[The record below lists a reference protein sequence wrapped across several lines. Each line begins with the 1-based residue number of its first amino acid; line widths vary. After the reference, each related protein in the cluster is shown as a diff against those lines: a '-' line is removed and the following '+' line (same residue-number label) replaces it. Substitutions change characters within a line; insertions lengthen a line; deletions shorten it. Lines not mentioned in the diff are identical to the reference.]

1 VNDRPM
7 SLFGLLGS
15 GEFEPWT
22 EPVDRW
28 LLERATGDGSVLI
41 LPAASAPEGEEVF
54 ERWASMGL
62 EHYDELGI
70 PADVVPLKTRADA
83 ERDDLIRMLKP
94 ASMVFFSGGN
104 PAYLARVLRGSTF
117 WRAVLNEMDRGMAY
131 AGCSGG
137 VACLG
142 RVAIDSTIGDFG
154 SPDLWKPALE
164 LFPKTYFGPHWDALD
179 RYVPG
184 LQAMFVSA
192 VPAGSVLM
200 GIDERTAVVGDGEEW
215 AVMGAGS
222 AWVIRD
228 DREASFASGSTFEAA
243 LVASG
248 KIEALPISAEPDP
261 RPAS

>member
-1 VNDRPM
+1 MP
-7 SLFGLLGS
+7 LFGLLGS

-41 LPAASAPEGEEVF
+41 LATASAPEGEEVF

-83 ERDDLIRMLKP
+83 ERDDLIRMLEP
-94 ASMVFFSGGN
+94 VSMVFFSGGN
-104 PAYLARVLRGSTF
+104 PAYLAGVLRGSAF
-117 WRAVLNEMDRGMAY
+117 WAALVEAMERGMAY

-142 RVAIDSTIGDFG
+142 QTAIDSTVLEFD
-154 SPDLWKPALE
+154 SPDLWKEGLA
-164 LFPKTYFGPHWDALD
+164 LFPRTYFGVHWDALD

-192 VPAGSVLM
+192 VPSGSLLV
-200 GIDERTAVVGDGEEW
+200 GIDERTAIVGDGAEW
-215 AVMGAGS
+215 SVMGSGAASLIEDDDWETFGAGS
-222 AWVIRD
+222 
-228 DREASFASGSTFEAA
+228 SFDAA
-243 LVASG
+243 LLEVTVERLP
-248 KIEALPISAEPDP
+248 EAIEPDP

>member
-1 VNDRPM
+1 MPM
-7 SLFGLLGS
+7 FGLLGS

-54 ERWASMGL
+54 ERWGSMGL
-62 EHYDELGI
+62 EHYDELGV
-70 PADVVPLKTRADA
+70 PADVVPLLTRADA
-83 ERDDLIRMLKP
+83 ERDDLIRMLEA

-104 PAYLARVLRGSTF
+104 PAYLARVLAGSAF
-117 WRAVLNEMDRGMAY
+117 WAAVLSEMDRGMAY

-142 RVAIDSTIGDFG
+142 QVAIDSTVADFA
-154 SPDLWKPALE
+154 SPELWKPGLG
-164 LFPKTYFGPHWDALD
+164 LFPMTNFGPHWDALD

-184 LQAMFVSA
+184 LQAMFASA
-192 VPAGSVLM
+192 VPGGSVLM
-200 GIDERTAVVGDGEEW
+200 GIDERTAIVGDGLEW
-215 AVMGAGS
+215 SVMGSGS
-222 AWVIRD
+222 A
-228 DREASFASGSTFEAA
+228 S
-243 LVASG
+243 L
-248 KIEALPISAEPDP
+248 IEADEWKTFPTASSFSTDLLRSGTVEQLPAAIDPEP

>member
-1 VNDRPM
+1 MP
-7 SLFGLLGS
+7 LFGLLGS

-54 ERWASMGL
+54 ERWAAMGL
-62 EHYDELGI
+62 EHYGELGI
-70 PADVVPLKTRADA
+70 QADVVPLKTRADA
-83 ERDDLIRMLKP
+83 ERDDLIRMLGT

-104 PAYLARVLRGSTF
+104 PAYLAGVLRGSTF
-117 WRAVLNEMDRGMAY
+117 WRAVLSEMDRGMAY

-142 RVAIDSTIGDFG
+142 QVAVDSSIGDFG
-154 SPDLWKPALE
+154 SPDLWKPGLG
-164 LFPKTYFGPHWDALD
+164 LFPRTYFGPHWDALD

-184 LQAMFVSA
+184 LQAMLVSA

-200 GIDERTAVVGDGEEW
+200 GIDERTAAVGDGVDW
-215 AVMGAGS
+215 SVMGAGA
-222 AWVIRD
+222 AWLMD
-228 DREASFASGSTFEAA
+228 GGREDSFPSGATFYAA
-243 LVASG
+243 LVAAG
-248 KIEALPISAEPDP
+248 TIEALPTTAEPDP

>member
-1 VNDRPM
+1 MP
-7 SLFGLLGS
+7 LFGLLGS

-70 PADVVPLKTRADA
+70 PADVVQLKTRADA
-83 ERDDLIRMLKP
+83 ERDDLARMLET

-104 PAYLARVLRGSTF
+104 PAYLAGVLRGSTF
-117 WRAVLNEMDRGMAY
+117 WRAVLTEMDRGMAY
-131 AGCSGG
+131 GGCSGG

-142 RVAIDSTIGDFG
+142 QVAIDSTILEFD
-154 SPDLWKPALE
+154 SPDLWKEGLG
-164 LFPKTYFGPHWDALD
+164 LFPNTYFGVHWDALD

-192 VPAGSVLM
+192 VPAGSLLM
-200 GIDERTAVVGDGEEW
+200 GIDERTAVVGDGVEW
-215 AVMGAGS
+215 SVMGAGS
-222 AWVIRD
+222 AQLIEHG
-228 DREASFASGSTFEAA
+228 REARFPSGESFEAA
-243 LVASG
+243 LVARG
-248 KIEALPISAEPDP
+248 TIQTLPIAAEPDP

>member
-1 VNDRPM
+1 MP
-7 SLFGLLGS
+7 LFGLLGS

-28 LLERATGDGSVLI
+28 LLERTTGDGSVLI

-70 PADVVPLKTRADA
+70 PADVVQLKTRADA
-83 ERDDLIRMLKP
+83 ERDDLVRMLET

-104 PAYLARVLRGSTF
+104 PAYLAGVLRGSTF
-117 WRAVLNEMDRGMAY
+117 WRAVLTEMDRGMAY

-142 RVAIDSTIGDFG
+142 QAAIDSTILEFD
-154 SPDLWKPALE
+154 SPDLWKEGLG
-164 LFPKTYFGPHWDALD
+164 LFPNTYFGVHWDALD

-192 VPAGSVLM
+192 VPAGSVLL
-200 GIDERTAVVGDGEEW
+200 GIDERTAVVGDGVDW
-215 AVMGAGS
+215 SVIGAGDAS
-222 AWVIRD
+222 LIQDEDHQSFAD
-228 DREASFASGSTFEAA
+228 GASFRAA
-243 LVASG
+243 LLAPATVES
-248 KIEALPISAEPDP
+248 LPGAAEPHS